1 MQTQQEFL
9 DAIEAHLRKTGMT
22 ATAFGKAAARDPGF
36 VFELRRGRSPSLA
49 TAERVMAFVNGVQ
62 QEQPTEA
69 A

>member
-9 DAIEAHLRKTGMT
+9 AAIEAHLVKTGMT
-22 ATAFGKAAARDPGF
+22 PTAFGKAAARDPGF

-49 TAERVMAFVNGVQ
+49 TAERVMAFINGAG
-62 QEQPTEA
+62 QEHPPQA